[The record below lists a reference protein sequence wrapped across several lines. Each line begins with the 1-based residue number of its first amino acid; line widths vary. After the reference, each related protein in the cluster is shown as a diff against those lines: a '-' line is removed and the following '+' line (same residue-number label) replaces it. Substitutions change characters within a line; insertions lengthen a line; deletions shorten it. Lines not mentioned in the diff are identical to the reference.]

1 MGEGGGDILVA
12 RIWSLLLCVYAFV
25 EGRGGLFS
33 KSIFLKAPNFPK
45 DLLIDNERQR
55 LEY

>member
-1 MGEGGGDILVA
+1 MGEGGGYISSQDMVVVIVC
-12 RIWSLLLCVYAFV
+12 ICVCGG
-25 EGRGGLFS
+25 EGGGLFS